1 MWVRFLVDHA
11 YKPVPN
17 STTDYK
23 AGMTANLP
31 HDKAQAL
38 IDAGKAEAGEKEKNE
53 KVASDADSAPKKR
66 ARTTEGGA
74 D

>member
-38 IDAGKAEAGEKEKNE
+38 IDAGKAEAGEKTE
-53 KVASDADSAPKKR
+53 KVASDADSAPRKR
-66 ARTTEGGA
+66 AKATEGGA